1 MTAYRIKS
9 RFVNM
14 EKAHVSLRSYDDG
27 STALV
32 AEELVQEDGYTELD
46 RETLSVNLGAYGMY
60 PPLGHVYV
68 RNYAEHEGLPQ
79 ALADA
84 GIVRLVEPITFGP
97 FNVAGYLVE
106 VTL

>member
-1 MTAYRIKS
+1 MTTYRIKANY
-9 RFVNM
+9 VDM
-14 EKAHVSLRSYDDG
+14 EKAKVSLKTYDDG
-27 STALV
+27 STMLV
-32 AEELVQEDGYTELD
+32 AEELIEEHGVIEVD
-46 RETLSVNLGAYGMY
+46 RMALSVNLGAYGMY
-60 PPLGHVYV
+60 PPLNHVYV

-106 VTL
+106 VML